1 MLGEDRRRS
10 EVGTGRSGVPMLVSG
25 MHRRRWEI
33 SELKKE
39 KVQYNGFM
47 LLCIESANSR
57 VGCICVLA
65 CTTPTV
71 DVTVSNSLAYCL
83 EMANVLVRWIH
94 HLEEADQG
102 DF

>member
-1 MLGEDRRRS
+1 MKMLGEDRRRS

-47 LLCIESANSR
+47 LLCIESSHLMPHQSMTR
-57 VGCICVLA
+57 MGK
-65 CTTPTV
+65 TTV
-71 DVTVSNSLAYCL
+71 KC
-83 EMANVLVRWIH
+83 
-94 HLEEADQG
+94 
-102 DF
+102 